1 MFRRCSEPEYEELS
15 EGGVRYLFQMDHLS
29 FRDTLDGDG
38 FLHFFVV
45 EETDDPHFYESDQE
59 VMYEFMAR
67 FLAGEYEKAH
77 YEMERSPTHAALMD
91 VLELVTARARAGD
104 STFSFDD
111 EMEELEEEVGDDDSH
126 QERG

>member
-29 FRDTLDGDG
+29 FRDTLDGEG

-45 EETDDPHFYESDQE
+45 EEADEPQFYESDQE
-59 VMYEFMAR
+59 VMYELMAR
-67 FLAGEYEKAH
+67 FLAGEFEKAH

-91 VLELVTARARAGD
+91 VLELASARARAGD
-104 STFSFDD
+104 ASFSFDH
-111 EMEELEEEVGDDDSH
+111 EMEDLEEEIGGDDLH
-126 QERG
+126 EERG